1 MAAPEYVPAP
11 PDAEPRVY
19 QSPPWSGDSWVA
31 DRPAEIVGGQ
41 PTGARLGDIGPDQ
54 GYALKL
60 ASTLRGRL
68 VLTSTESED
77 DAIAGCTAIAMRRAA
92 SFGRGPTMHDLT
104 VAFTLWGYLAEAPY
118 ELVTIRSK
126 VFASVAMFQ
135 HYMERRAIVD
145 VVPEEILR
153 LSPADMAAFVRNE
166 PSSVLTIARAALAAQ
181 HHDATH

>member
-19 QSPPWSGDSWVA
+19 QSPPWRGDAWVA

-41 PTGARLGDIGPDQ
+41 PTGLRLGDHGPDQ

-60 ASTLRGRL
+60 AGSLRGRL
-68 VLTSTESED
+68 VLTSSESED

-104 VAFTLWGYLAEAPY
+104 VAFTLWGYLTEAPSD
-118 ELVTIRSK
+118 LVALRAK

-145 VVPEEILR
+145 AVPEEVVR
-153 LSPADMAAFVRNE
+153 LSPADMAAFVRND
-166 PSSVLTIARAALAAQ
+166 PAAVLAIAKAALDAQ

>member
-1 MAAPEYVPAP
+1 MAAPDFVPAL
-11 PDAEPRVY
+11 PDADPRVY
-19 QSPPWSGDSWVA
+19 QSPPWRGDVWMA

-41 PTGARLGDIGPDQ
+41 PTGPRLGDVGPDQ

-60 ASTLRGRL
+60 AATLRGRL
-68 VLTSTESED
+68 VLTASESED
-77 DAIAGCTAIAMRRAA
+77 DAIAGCTALAMRRAA

-104 VAFTLWGYLAEAPY
+104 VAFTLWGYLAEAPQD
-118 ELVTIRSK
+118 LVALRSK

-135 HYMERRAIVD
+135 HYMERRALVD
-145 VVPEEILR
+145 SVPDELLR

-166 PSSVLTIARAALAAQ
+166 PSTVVAIAQAALDAQ